1 MTDAHTSKY
10 FRGKGG
16 PSQIASPA
24 WSQAGFVWATAG
36 TMGFVRAK
44 ASPLTSQIPDGP
56 GRALP
61 RPSPWS
67 HQMTHGPFGP
77 WLPGRPRSGL
87 AHGSLFQATPA
98 RTNPSLAPYGL
109 AQDQPMVICPCISR
123 KGPMPSM
130 CNPVQ
135 IPHIRFVPFSNLM
148 AVYHMV
154 YCGTLRFSS
163 LGKYRTQFPMNL
175 GQLHCPDWART
186 RQTGLARSNPARALC
201 LLSISL
207 LKIVPFWRVFSALQ
221 PTTTLFGEWLGN
233 LPPGDW

>member
-163 LGKYRTQFPMNL
+163 LGKYRTQDTTVSYEFGTTEALQGGSPAPRSLPNL
-175 GQLHCPDWART
+175 
-186 RQTGLARSNPARALC
+186 SFF
-201 LLSISL
+201 SL
-207 LKIVPFWRVFSALQ
+207 LPKFSL
-221 PTTTLFGEWLGN
+221 LL
-233 LPPGDW
+233 LPKLILRAP